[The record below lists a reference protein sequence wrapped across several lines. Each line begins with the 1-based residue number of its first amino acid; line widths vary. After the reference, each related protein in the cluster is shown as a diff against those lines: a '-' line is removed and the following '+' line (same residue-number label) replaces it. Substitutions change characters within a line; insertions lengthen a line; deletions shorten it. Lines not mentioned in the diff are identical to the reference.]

1 MRRFKKSSSEPFGGL
16 AGWLFAD
23 VAIVLAIALA
33 ASQVIRQSDDDGA
46 ISERVPTTQPPQEET
61 ISVPDTQQ
69 GSVDV
74 REIVLSN
81 VCVSDPTSLPLA
93 ELAIEE
99 RLFEQEVPA
108 ETRFG
113 VLLVY
118 AGYREADP
126 TDYLVNRQQSA
137 KERAEIF
144 RDMIKQWDRLGQERW
159 VKDLGYDGGTDIN
172 CYKLSLLREL
182 KSDQ

>member
-1 MRRFKKSSSEPFGGL
+1 MRRLKKSSSEPFGGL

-33 ASQVIRQSDDDGA
+33 ASQVVRQTDDGRVIPEPPA
-46 ISERVPTTQPPQEET
+46 TTVPTPTTTLPADQR
-61 ISVPDTQQ
+61 

-74 REIVLSN
+74 KEIVLSD

-99 RLFEQEVPA
+99 RLLEQKVSA
-108 ETRFG
+108 ETQFG
-113 VLLVY
+113 VLLIY
-118 AGYREADP
+118 AGYRGDNS
-126 TDYLVNRQQSA
+126 TDFLVEQQDRA
-137 KERAEIF
+137 KERAETF

-159 VKDLGYDGGTDIN
+159 VKDLGHDKGTDIN
-172 CYKLSLLREL
+172 CYKLYLLREL
-182 KSDQ
+182 KSDR

>member
-1 MRRFKKSSSEPFGGL
+1 VRRLKNSSSESFGGL

-33 ASQVIRQSDDDGA
+33 TSQVIRQPEDDGA
-46 ISERVPTTQPPQEET
+46 PPEPVPTTQPPPTEST
-61 ISVPDTQQ
+61 PATDSQQ

-74 REIVLSN
+74 REIVLSD

-99 RLFEQEVPA
+99 RLREQKVSS
-108 ETRFG
+108 ETQFG

-118 AGYREADP
+118 AGYRGDNS
-126 TDYLVNRQQSA
+126 TDSLIDQQDRA
-137 KERAEIF
+137 KGRAEAF

-159 VKDLGYDGGTDIN
+159 VKDLGHDGGTDIN
-172 CYKLSLLREL
+172 CYKLYLLREL
-182 KSDQ
+182 KSDR